1 MQIGLF
7 PRQGTVW
14 PCVHFCGWRNEVC
27 FQKKGV
33 WRVGCVC
40 SCSWGSQPH
49 SCFGARESSSG
60 SNRWTSAVLSQL
72 LSPKLLLSVHLF
84 SKEGAA
90 ASCCLLFC
98 FHAASLRDGG
108 FYKFGEGHFAG
119 WTVPRGWVF
128 MPLACFLRSGSV
140 TSTPGFPRP
149 VFSFLL
155 GGPPSSVGSQY
166 SAGPDSTGSSALFS
180 QCSQHTRRS
189 GHQGRV
195 GGPGSLPGPGRL
207 AV

>member
-1 MQIGLF
+1 M
-7 PRQGTVW
+7 
-14 PCVHFCGWRNEVC
+14 
-27 FQKKGV
+27 
-33 WRVGCVC
+33 CVC
-40 SCSWGSQPH
+40 VLVPGAASPIRAVVLGSPPA
-49 SCFGARESSSG
+49 GPTAG
-60 SNRWTSAVLSQL
+60 PVLSF
-72 LSPKLLLSVHLF
+72 LSFFPPKLLLSVHLF

-108 FYKFGEGHFAG
+108 FYKFREGHFAG

-149 VFSFLL
+149 LFSFLL

-166 SAGPDSTGSSALFS
+166 SAGPDSTGSTALFS
-180 QCSQHTRRS
+180 QCSQHTSRS